1 MKKIIETDLVSIAHK
16 ILQLKE
22 KSDVNNLLD
31 LTEKLYQKLILLK
44 FYEDN
49 KFRLEPHFHA
59 ENLIDVYDNKEI
71 SNPNAKEDVENVF
84 PEKQKGINF
93 SSDFMTH
100 DIINDLV
107 EDSKNDDFMAIDEE
121 EMDKKTT
128 LVENQIH
135 SEIKEEVFEEE
146 DVEEEEI
153 IIEES
158 QNDFVSKLNS
168 ELKKE
173 FTQDAIPSIKDE
185 VNAELI
191 QEFTQGNVP
200 SFKEEIRE
208 MLLEEINE
216 VVEFTPSIEET
227 EKSVEEI
234 KEEIQEIEAKD
245 PTEDS
250 KEALEKVTLEIDPVY
265 NIYHDQI
272 FEQANTIE
280 NEIAEEVHSEDRQ
293 SVELPKVEAVE
304 EIKLTPQAPQVE
316 NQHLLTNQQVQP
328 SLPFHQVPIN
338 RTINDAFSG
347 TIVVGLNDRIA
358 FEKNLFGGSS
368 EDLNRVI
375 SQLNTLNTYQE
386 AVDFIEDL
394 VKPDFNDWKGKE
406 DYEERFMELVNKR
419 FL

>member
-49 KFRLEPHFHA
+49 KFRLEPQFHA

-71 SNPNAKEDVENVF
+71 SNSNAKEDVENVF

-107 EDSKNDDFMAIDEE
+107 EDSKNDDFMAIEEE
-121 EMDKKTT
+121 EMDKKTS
-128 LVENQIH
+128 LSDHEN
-135 SEIKEEVFEEE
+135 
-146 DVEEEEI
+146 
-153 IIEES
+153 
-158 QNDFVSKLNS
+158 L
-168 ELKKE
+168 
-173 FTQDAIPSIKDE
+173 SIKDE
-185 VNAELI
+185 INAELI
-191 QEFTQGNVP
+191 QEFTQGNIP
-200 SFKEEIRE
+200 SIKDEN
-208 MLLEEINE
+208 NE

-234 KEEIQEIEAKD
+234 KDEIQEIEAKD
-245 PTEDS
+245 PIEDS
-250 KEALEKVTLEIDPVY
+250 KEALKKVTLEIDPVF

-280 NEIAEEVHSEDRQ
+280 NEIAEEVHTEDRQ

-316 NQHLLTNQQVQP
+316 NQHLLTNQQEQP

-375 SQLNTLNTYQE
+375 SQLNTLNSYQE

-406 DYEERFMELVNKR
+406 DYEVRFMELVNKR